1 VKDNEAQEQAEITEL
16 RKDLTAAEAKL
27 EALISKKYPFA
38 APVLKARDVVK
49 AELQKA
55 DEFA

>member
-1 VKDNEAQEQAEITEL
+1 MKDNEAQEQAEITEL

-27 EALISKKYPFA
+27 EALISMKYPFA
-38 APVLKARDVVK
+38 ALVLKARDVVK